1 LTALIAFTLI
11 AEKYQIKMF
20 EIDKRL
26 QILKNGLNERSP
38 AVKRTVETKLLPN
51 WVKTF
56 NGDVVALLFALDIQ
70 SDPDLIERML
80 YLYFRF
86 IYNDIDDNGI
96 TAFHKLMDNFKDKYL
111 DKWNLITKVSLT
123 VEEAFLWRIIA
134 KFAKDNDITITL
146 NINANVPNEEQI
158 IVSDSQS
165 NRDLEEK
172 IDAIDTILPDLP
184 HYCSYLEM

>member
-1 LTALIAFTLI
+1 
-11 AEKYQIKMF
+11 MF

-86 IYNDIDDNGI
+86 IYKDIDDNGI
-96 TAFHKLMDNFKDKYL
+96 TTFHKLIYNFKDKYL

-134 KFAKDNDITITL
+134 KFAKDNDVTITL
-146 NINANVPNEEQI
+146 NINTNVSNEEQMV
-158 IVSDSQS
+158 VSDSQS